1 MSGAYGAAVP
11 AAAAAVRLRVLREL
25 SRAAPSFAGRYSRV
39 QPRLE
44 TDSQSIRRFSGSV
57 AAGASPAPPPPS
69 FPAVLAS
76 PDLDEQFASSTKTR
90 EAVKSPKQAA
100 KEVILSPQATFEA
113 AITAFHN
120 LREQGVK
127 LWEKYY
133 LALAY
138 KASREGRVDE
148 VVAVFDELIA
158 DEAAEQ
164 VQLPPR
170 ASRTWHYQSFERM
183 QLHRFV
189 LWSMLDARNDR
200 RALAFYR
207 RHVHGQP
214 NRLSLFESDAL
225 NYLLRMECTAKYAEE
240 EQEGVKARIELLLST
255 MQQWKFNASYSA
267 SHALF
272 RLMLF
277 HADAFVGQPK
287 TAESQD
293 DTTEGEDPRLTT
305 IENVLLHYLDE
316 YPIALRRDSK
326 RTSIAISA
334 AASAGCHSV
343 VRALLVDADHHHT
356 HIDAISF
363 AHAVECADSEE
374 QRMEIVDL
382 YSQANDQKRV
392 YTTRDQDA
400 SIINYLLLSAIHDGN
415 FRHMMELL
423 HEMQLHNNKASNK
436 TIEELFHSIGQFRA
450 RARESGENEQELLA
464 GCPTI
469 FDLFKKFAN
478 VLPRTVHTVSH
489 GIINSL
495 RGGDIQTALGLLR
508 ATIWSTDIVLRPEIY
523 AQLLYPLLAGAA
535 GDDNDFDRVE
545 VERFFDTQHPSQR
558 AQLNSLLL
566 NLCESNDDLQTMIVC
581 LDRWQEQGHDKMSR
595 RALDRVLDLTAKQL
609 KRLRN
614 EGEDPAGGFFADG
627 MRLSFYAFLKRF
639 ESIIE
644 WDEWSVGNAIVRS
657 ATNYLP
663 HDILFLLEESYRR
676 DLALNATAYKV
687 ALEVLDAEDEF
698 AGVVDC
704 ARRMK
709 TIGLWEPTVDKFPH
723 IRHLVITA
731 SRKQY
736 LTSEDERED

>member
-1 MSGAYGAAVP
+1 MSGACSAAVP
-11 AAAAAVRLRVLREL
+11 AAATAVRLRVLREL
-25 SRAAPSFAGRYSRV
+25 SRAAPEFAGRYGRY
-39 QPRLE
+39 QPHLE
-44 TDSQSIRRFSGSV
+44 IGSQSVRRFGGSV

-69 FPAVLAS
+69 FPAVLA
-76 PDLDEQFASSTKTR
+76 PPNLEEQFTSSTKAQ

-113 AITAFHN
+113 AITAFHD

-158 DEAAEQ
+158 DESAEQ

-225 NYLLRMECTAKYAEE
+225 NYLLRMECTAKYADE

-277 HADAFVGQPK
+277 HADAFVDQPK
-287 TAESQD
+287 ATEDRD
-293 DTTEGEDPRLTT
+293 DTAEGEDPRLTT
-305 IENVLLHYLDE
+305 IED
-316 YPIALRRDSK
+316 
-326 RTSIAISA
+326 
-334 AASAGCHSV
+334 
-343 VRALLVDADHHHT
+343 
-356 HIDAISF
+356 
-363 AHAVECADSEE
+363 CAENEE

-489 GIINSL
+489 GIIHSL

-657 ATNYLP
+657 ATNCLP